1 MPEHTIQNSE
11 PPSALL
17 NKYWFAFVILL
28 VLAGFCLTRIY
39 SYLLFHSLTEIFAVV
54 IGVGI
59 HTVAWNARRYMNNSY
74 FLFIGIAFLFI
85 SVLGTLHTLAYKGMG
100 VFLWSDT
107 SDLATQLWIAARYL
121 TCLSFLFAPA
131 FIGRKPRLGPLFGVY
146 SVIVIL
152 LLLSI
157 LYWRIFPQ
165 CYIEGQGLTPF
176 KVISEYIIIAVF
188 LASAVLVYLHRYEFD
203 KVIYR
208 MLLVALL
215 FMIASELA
223 FTLYKD
229 VYDISNTVGHI
240 FLAIAFFH
248 IYKAVIATGLSR
260 PFDLLFRDLKASEE
274 RLQYRAG
281 ELSHLNAQLHKEVAE
296 RVRAEKELD
305 EHRQY
310 LEKLVNERTAQLR
323 DSNKRLENEITERK
337 RAEDE
342 LRALYSSILQ
352 RLDEERR
359 NIARELHDQTGQ
371 SLTVLN
377 LLLAKIKR
385 SLDEKAVHTISDV
398 DESQTV
404 VKELMQQVRALST
417 TLHPSML
424 DNIGL
429 VSTLEWYTREFTN
442 RTGITI
448 KLASGGQE
456 GDLPSRLR
464 ISVYRIIQEAL
475 TNIARYAETKEAFIR
490 VEFTDNTLKLHIE
503 DRGKGFD
510 PSTISLTS
518 SGIRSMR
525 ERVYSLKGNIE
536 VFSSAGAGTRIEVDL
551 PLKQP

>member
-1 MPEHTIQNSE
+1 MPQNTIRNSE
-11 PPSALL
+11 RPSALS
-17 NKYWFAFVILL
+17 NQYWFALVILL
-28 VLAGFCLTRIY
+28 ALAALCLTRFY
-39 SYLLFHSLTEIFAVV
+39 SYLLFHSLTEMFVVV

-59 HTVAWNARRYMNNSY
+59 HTVAWNARHYMNNSY
-74 FLFIGIAFLFI
+74 FLFIGIGFLFV
-85 SVLGTLHTLAYKGMG
+85 SMLGTLHILAYKGMG
-100 VFLWSDT
+100 IFQWSDPG
-107 SDLATQLWIAARYL
+107 DLATQLWIAARFL
-121 TCLSFLFAPA
+121 TGLTFLSAPF
-131 FIGRKPRLGPLFGVY
+131 FISKKPRLGLLFGCY
-146 SVIVIL
+146 SLVVVL
-152 LLLSI
+152 ALLSI
-157 LYWRIFPQ
+157 FYWRIFPR
-165 CYIEGQGLTPF
+165 CYIEGQGLTTF
-176 KVISEYIIIAVF
+176 KIISEYVIIVIF
-188 LASAVLVYLHRYEFD
+188 LASAVLVYLRRREFD
-203 KVIYR
+203 KVIFQ
-208 MLLVALL
+208 MLLVALA

-223 FTLYKD
+223 FTLYND
-229 VYDISNTVGHI
+229 VYGIANMIGHI

-260 PFDLLFRDLKASEE
+260 PFDLLFRDLKNSEE
-274 RLQYRAG
+274 RLEYRAG

-296 RVRAEKELD
+296 RVNAEKALD

-310 LEKLVNERTAQLR
+310 LEKLVNERTSQLQE
-323 DSNKRLENEITERK
+323 SYQILEKEIAERT

-342 LRALYSSILQ
+342 LRALSNHILQ

-385 SLDEKAVHTISDV
+385 SLDEKAVQTISDV

-429 VSTLEWYTREFTN
+429 VPTLEWYTREFTN
-442 RTGITI
+442 RTGIKINFT
-448 KLASGGQE
+448 SSGQE

-475 TNIARYAETKEAFIR
+475 TNVARYADTKEAFIR
-490 VEFTDNTLKLHIE
+490 VEFTDNSLKIHIE
-503 DRGKGFD
+503 DQGKGFD
-510 PSTISLTS
+510 PSSVTLTS

-525 ERVYSLKGNIE
+525 ERIYSLKGNIE
-536 VFSSAGAGTRIEVDL
+536 VSSSPGAGTRIEVDL
-551 PLKQP
+551 PVK